1 MVRLGY
7 ANTGSTGPEPGI
19 DRSRHGGSL
28 ETVDAVVVG
37 SGFGGSVAALRL
49 AEAGQSVVLMER
61 GKPYPPGSFARSP
74 SEMGRNFWDPDRGL
88 YGLFDAWTFRGTEGL
103 VSSGLGGGSLIYANV
118 LLRKDEKWFVN
129 ESPIPGGGYEN
140 WPFTR
145 EDLDP
150 YYDAAEAMLQPVPYP
165 WKDTAKTLAMESTAA
180 TLGLSISRPP
190 IAVTF
195 APTPGGDPRTN
206 HPLPLPEYGSV
217 HGPNTVRTTCTLSGE
232 CDIGCNAGAKN
243 TLDHNYISAAA
254 AKGADVRTFHDVRGI
269 RPLPG
274 GGYEV
279 RYVVHHPENQGE
291 LLTEQII
298 RCTRLILGAGTFGTN
313 FLLLRNRGSLPA
325 LSETLGTRFS
335 GNGDLLT
342 FIMDAKTP
350 ATNGS
355 RPGVRTLTGSR
366 GPVITTAIRV
376 PDANDDDGDGR
387 GYYVEDAGYPAF
399 INWLMETAQLRTAAM
414 RTARVAGQLLKDRL
428 FEAGR
433 SNVSAD
439 LAAALGDGRLSASSV
454 PLLGMGR
461 DIPDGVMTLNDGR
474 LAIAWTMA
482 TSKEYFGRVRA
493 TMESIAKD
501 LDGNFVD
508 NPLWWAKR
516 VITVHP
522 IGGAPSGRHPGE
534 AVCDSYGEVFGYP
547 GLFVVD
553 GAAMPGPVGAN
564 PSLTIAAFA
573 ERACARIL
581 DGGQAGGRRWPAGHR
596 GIAPSDAAGED
607 AAGEDV
613 AAEGA
618 LAEVADQGHGSPATS
633 QPEAA
638 GAVID
643 AGASA
648 PRALA
653 PDATKGKGAR
663 EEQPAGAAP
672 GGTDVPQA
680 SARRLARRGKSAATG
695 GIDAHEASPRGLT
708 PPGAGPAPGGTD
720 VLPASARRLTAPT
733 TGPPPATSVRF
744 TEQMHGWFSPG
755 LSDPEKGRMLGR
767 DRSRKIMFELTI
779 IAEDMEAFVADPS
792 HPAKAEGYVLADYF
806 GGRMPVERG
815 WFNLFVED
823 ESTDGRPARRMLYRL
838 WLRDP
843 GGTPFTFTG
852 YKQIHNEA
860 GFDLWPDTTIL
871 YATILRG
878 HVPPDADTKRPDVNS
893 VASDSVAS
901 DSVAAEHGVVGAGI
915 LYIRPLDF
923 AKQLTT
929 FRAEGPARAAGLAAF
944 MKLFAGELWQVYGRG
959 IRRVPFPLR
968 SSRTPN
974 RPGR

>member
-1 MVRLGY
+1 MVRLGNT
-7 ANTGSTGPEPGI
+7 NTGNPGPQPAV
-19 DRSRHGGSL
+19 DTPRRAAPP

-145 EDLDP
+145 ADLDP
-150 YYDAAEAMLQPVPYP
+150 YYKLAEDMLRPVPYP
-165 WKDTAKTLAMESTAA
+165 YNDTLKTLAMEKTAA
-180 TLGLSISRPP
+180 NLGLSISRPP
-190 IAVTF
+190 IAITF
-195 APTPGGDPRTN
+195 ATGPNEEPRTN
-206 HPLPLPEYGSV
+206 RPLRLPEYGSI
-217 HGPNTVRTTCTLSGE
+217 HGPDTVRTTCTLSGE
-232 CDIGCNAGAKN
+232 CDIGCNSGAKN
-243 TLDHNYISAAA
+243 TLDHNYLSAAA

-269 RPLPG
+269 RPLNG

-279 RYVVHHPENQGE
+279 RYVIHHPDNQGG
-291 LLTEQII
+291 LLDEHII
-298 RCTRLILGAGTFGTN
+298 HCRRLLLGAGTFGSN

-325 LSETLGTRFS
+325 LSDALGTRFS

-342 FIMDAKTP
+342 FVMGAKTP
-350 ATNGS
+350 GENGMP
-355 RPGVRTLTGSR
+355 PGVRTLTGSR

-376 PDANDDDGDGR
+376 PDSYDDDGDGR

-399 INWLMETAQLRTAAM
+399 INWLMETAQLRTTVK
-414 RTARVAGQLLKDRL
+414 RTAKVAARLLTDRL
-428 FEAGR
+428 FDAGR

-439 LAAALGDGRLSASSV
+439 LAAALGDGRLSSSSV

-461 DIPDGVMTLNDGR
+461 DVPDGVLTLRDGR
-474 LAIAWTMA
+474 LAVSWTMS

-493 TMESIAKD
+493 TMSAIAGD
-501 LDGNFVD
+501 LDGDFVD

-522 IGGAPSGRHPGE
+522 IGGAPAGRHPGE
-534 AVCDSYGEVFGYP
+534 GVCDSYGEVFGYP

-573 ERACARIL
+573 ERACARIVN
-581 DGGQAGGRRWPAGHR
+581 APAHR
-596 GIAPSDAAGED
+596 GIVPSDAAGGPVD
-607 AAGEDV
+607 AAG
-613 AAEGA
+613 
-618 LAEVADQGHGSPATS
+618 SPANATVG
-633 QPEAA
+633 QEAA
-638 GAVID
+638 GAVVDVD
-643 AGASA
+643 ALA

-663 EEQPAGAAP
+663 QEQPAGAA
-672 GGTDVPQA
+672 T
-680 SARRLARRGKSAATG
+680 SRTRS
-695 GIDAHEASPRGLT
+695 RGLT
-708 PPGAGPAPGGTD
+708 PGA
-720 VLPASARRLTAPT
+720 ASAGLF
-733 TGPPPATSVRF
+733 TSVRF

-755 LSDPEKGRMLGR
+755 VTDPEKGRSLGR
-767 DRSRKIMFELTI
+767 DRNRRIMFELTI
-779 IAEDMEAFVADPS
+779 TAEDIDAFVADPN

-806 GGRMPVERG
+806 GGRMPVEKG

-823 ESTDGRPARRMLYRL
+823 GSTDGRPARRMLYRL

-878 HVPPDADTKRPDVNS
+878 HVPPADGTQEAPEPS
-893 VASDSVAS
+893 
-901 DSVAAEHGVVGAGI
+901 GAGI

-929 FRAEGPARAAGLAAF
+929 FRAEGPAPAAGLAAF
-944 MKLFAGELWQVYGRG
+944 MKLFGGELWRVYGHG
-959 IRRVPFPLR
+959 IRRVPFPFR
-968 SSRTPN
+968 GQTGPSK